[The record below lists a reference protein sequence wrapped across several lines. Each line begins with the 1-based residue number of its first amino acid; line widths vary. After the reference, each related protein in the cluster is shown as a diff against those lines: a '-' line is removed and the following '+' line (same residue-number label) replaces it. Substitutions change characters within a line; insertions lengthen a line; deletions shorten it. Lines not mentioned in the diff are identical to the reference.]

1 VQRPNSELRMPPRNG
16 IALLQ
21 GLLGLC
27 EALLTPAAL
36 RRRPLHWHERMLNL
50 LSVLMMV
57 DRQEVTPA
65 ALRRRPL
72 HWHERMLN
80 LLSVLIMVDRQEV
93 TYRATVPARSA
104 VSECMR
110 GSLPLPAMAPSQAVA
125 AHALR
130 TVCQAPPGTFFAQP
144 LLPPPLPRHNSV
156 RCRQLAA
163 RGQPLLPYIWA
174 LLDCHAT
181 PGVADGSLVEPL
193 AQWTLINAV
202 QVLLC
207 LGEPVPQR
215 QRQPAAAAV
224 AAAGRAWL
232 PRPAAAPAEKECWGL
247 GQRGRSCV
255 GWLLLV
261 NRARW
266 PR

>member
-1 VQRPNSELRMPPRNG
+1 
-16 IALLQ
+16 
-21 GLLGLC
+21 
-27 EALLTPAAL
+27 
-36 RRRPLHWHERMLNL
+36 
-50 LSVLMMV
+50 
-57 DRQEVTPA
+57 
-65 ALRRRPL
+65 
-72 HWHERMLN
+72 
-80 LLSVLIMVDRQEV
+80 
-93 TYRATVPARSA
+93 
-104 VSECMR
+104 MR

-224 AAAGRAWL
+224 AAAGSSWL
-232 PRPAAAPAEKECWGL
+232 APPRRCASREGMLGAGAAGQVLCRLAAACESSKIALLTACMRPRIPLHA
-247 GQRGRSCV
+247 RS
-255 GWLLLV
+255 
-261 NRARW
+261 RS
-266 PR
+266 